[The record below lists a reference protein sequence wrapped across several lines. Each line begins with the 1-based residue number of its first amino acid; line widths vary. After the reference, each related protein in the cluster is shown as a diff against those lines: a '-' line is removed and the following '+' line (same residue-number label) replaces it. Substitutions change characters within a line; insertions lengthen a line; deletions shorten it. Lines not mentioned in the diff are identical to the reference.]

1 MQKEKK
7 LYILFKLKVMIK
19 MVSKEND
26 NEINANKRLNE
37 ILDVAKEH
45 KVISLLTSSSKRK
58 KSKDGDDEEVD
69 YAGLRE
75 AMEELGPAFIKLGQ
89 LLATRPDMVGQ
100 EIADDLKK
108 LRDNTPTTPFDEMRQ
123 VVEGELG
130 RPLEDVYSEFNETPL
145 GSASIGQVYKAT
157 LKETSEEVA
166 VKIQKPG
173 IYDII
178 VADVKILN
186 NLAGKAD
193 KYITK
198 TRTYNLPAIMKE
210 FERSI
215 FKELDYME
223 EVMNI
228 HKITNNFKEDENIV
242 IPQTFPDCCT
252 SKVITMELVDGYVIS
267 DLFDKEVEGIDNK
280 QIAKIGVQSYLKQ
293 ILLDGFFHA
302 DPHPGNMFVTRDGKL
317 AYIDWGMVGIISEEF
332 KGNLAQMILIL
343 LSGDS
348 KKLIKQLLYMKVITP
363 EQNTEEFQED
373 VEDLLNKY
381 LGVELDQMDGI
392 FESLMNVMIKH
403 NIVLPREFVMI
414 GRGIILL
421 EDTGNRLDPKFN
433 LTTELEKFA
442 KEMVGQKFSAGNL
455 ASGGLNYIVE
465 IEHLL
470 KDLPDRLNSTLDKVE
485 KGDIEVN
492 LNHTGLD
499 DLKNQLSVSLIVS
512 ALIIGSS
519 LAIIADKGPKIFDI
533 SAIGFIGFVF
543 SAVLGIYIVLKYMI
557 KKD

>member
-1 MQKEKK
+1 MALKK
-7 LYILFKLKVMIK
+7 
-19 MVSKEND
+19 ND
-26 NEINANKRLNE
+26 GEINANKRLDE
-37 ILDVAKEH
+37 ILDVAKKH
-45 KVISLLTSSSKRK
+45 KVISVLTSSSKRK
-58 KSKDGDDEEVD
+58 KSQDGEDEEID
-69 YAGLRE
+69 LSGLRE

-89 LLATRPDMVGQ
+89 LLASRPDMIGP
-100 EIADDLKK
+100 EIAEDLKK
-108 LRDNTPTTPFDEMRQ
+108 LRDNTPVTPFDQMRE
-123 VVEGELG
+123 VVETELG
-130 RPLEDVYSEFNETPL
+130 KPLEDIYSEFDETPL

-157 LKETSEEVA
+157 LKETGQEVA

-178 VADVKILN
+178 VADVKILV

-215 FKELDYME
+215 FKELNYME

-228 HKITNNFKEDENIV
+228 QKVTNNFKEDESIY
-242 IPQTFPDCCT
+242 IPQAFRDYST
-252 SKVITMELVDGYVIS
+252 SKVITMELVDGYEIA
-267 DLFDKEVEGIDNK
+267 DLFDNQIEGIDNK
-280 QIAKIGVQSYLKQ
+280 EIAKIGVQSFLKQ

-302 DPHPGNMFVTRDGKL
+302 DPHPGNMFVTKDGKV
-317 AYIDWGMVGIISEEF
+317 AYIDWGMVGVITEEF
-332 KGNLAQMILIL
+332 RGNLAQMILIL

-348 KKLIKQLLYMKVITP
+348 KKLINQLIYMKLITP

-381 LGVELDQMDGI
+381 LGVDLDQMDGI

-403 NIVLPREFVMI
+403 NIILPREFVMI
-414 GRGIILL
+414 GRGFILL
-421 EDTGNRLDPKFN
+421 EDTGSRLDPQFN

-442 KEMVGQKFSAGNL
+442 KKMISQKFSVGNI

-470 KDLPDRLNSTLDKVE
+470 KDLPDKLNSTLNKLED
-485 KGDIEVN
+485 GNLEVK
-492 LNHTGLD
+492 LKHGGLD
-499 DLKNQLSVSLIVS
+499 DLKNMISLSLILA
-512 ALIIGSS
+512 ALIVGTALV
-519 LAIIADKGPKIFDI
+519 LAATIVAQAFYKTTAGIPLDYVYIIALL
-533 SAIGFIGFVF
+533 GFII
-543 SAVLGIYIVLKYMI
+543 SLILGIYIVFKYLRN
-557 KKD
+557 

>member
-1 MQKEKK
+1 MA
-7 LYILFKLKVMIK
+7 
-19 MVSKEND
+19 SKGND
-26 NEINANKRLNE
+26 NEVNANKRLNE
-37 ILDVAKEH
+37 ILDVAKKH

-58 KSKDGDDEEVD
+58 KSDDGSDEEVD
-69 YAGLRE
+69 YTGLRE

-89 LLATRPDMVGQ
+89 LLATRPDMIGP

-108 LRDNTPTTPFDEMRQ
+108 LRDNTPTTPFDQMRE
-123 VVEGELG
+123 VVESELG
-130 RPLEDVYSEFNETPL
+130 KPLEEVYSEFNETPL

-157 LKETSEEVA
+157 LKETGEEVA

-186 NLAGKAD
+186 DLAGKAD

-215 FKELDYME
+215 FKELNYME
-223 EVMNI
+223 EVVNI
-228 HKITNNFKEDENIV
+228 GKITNNFKDDETV
-242 IPQTFPDCCT
+242 EIPQAYKDCCT
-252 SKVITMELVDGYVIS
+252 SKVITMELVDGYEIS
-267 DLFDKEVEGIDNK
+267 DLFDKEIEGIDK
-280 QIAKIGVQSYLKQ
+280 KELAKIGTQSYLKQ

-302 DPHPGNMFVTRDGKL
+302 DPHPGNMFVTKDGKL
-317 AYIDWGMVGIISEEF
+317 AYIDWGMVGVISEEF
-332 KGNLAQMILIL
+332 RGNLAEMILIL
-343 LSGDS
+343 LSGNS
-348 KKLIKQLLYMKVITP
+348 KKLIKQLIYMKVITP

-433 LTTELEKFA
+433 LTVELEKFA
-442 KEMVGQKFSAGNL
+442 KKMIGDKFSTGNL
-455 ASGGLNYIVE
+455 VTGGLNYIVE

-470 KDLPDRLNSTLDKVE
+470 KDLPDKLNSTLNKLDD
-485 KGDIEVN
+485 GNLEVK
-492 LNHTGLD
+492 LKHSGLD
-499 DLKNQLSVSLIVS
+499 ELKNMISLSLILA
-512 ALIIGSS
+512 ALIVGTALV
-519 LAIIADKGPKIFDI
+519 LAATIIASSFSKTTTALPIGYVYTI
-533 SAIGFIGFVF
+533 ALIGFII
-543 SAVLGIYIVLKYMI
+543 SLILGIYIVFKYLRN
-557 KKD
+557 

>member
-1 MQKEKK
+1 MALKK
-7 LYILFKLKVMIK
+7 
-19 MVSKEND
+19 ND
-26 NEINANKRLNE
+26 GEINANKRLDE
-37 ILDVAKEH
+37 ILDVAKKH
-45 KVISLLTSSSKRK
+45 KVISVLTSSSKRK
-58 KSKDGDDEEVD
+58 KSQDGEDEEID
-69 YAGLRE
+69 LSGLRE

-89 LLATRPDMVGQ
+89 LLASRPDMIGP
-100 EIADDLKK
+100 EIAEDLKK
-108 LRDNTPTTPFDEMRQ
+108 LRDNTPVTPFDQMRE
-123 VVEGELG
+123 VVETELG
-130 RPLEDVYSEFNETPL
+130 KPLEDIYSEFDETPL

-157 LKETSEEVA
+157 LKETGQEVA

-178 VADVKILN
+178 VADVKILV

-215 FKELDYME
+215 FKELNYME

-228 HKITNNFKEDENIV
+228 QKVTNNFKEDENIY
-242 IPQTFPDCCT
+242 IPQAFRDYST
-252 SKVITMELVDGYVIS
+252 SKVITMELVDGYEIA
-267 DLFDKEVEGIDNK
+267 DLFDNQIEGIDNK
-280 QIAKIGVQSYLKQ
+280 EIAKIGVQSFLKQ

-302 DPHPGNMFVTRDGKL
+302 DPHPGNMFVTKDGKV
-317 AYIDWGMVGIISEEF
+317 AYIDWGMVGVITEEF
-332 KGNLAQMILIL
+332 RGNLAQMILIL

-348 KKLIKQLLYMKVITP
+348 KKLINQLIYMKLITP

-381 LGVELDQMDGI
+381 LGVDLDQMDGI

-403 NIVLPREFVMI
+403 NIILPREFVMI
-414 GRGIILL
+414 GRGFILL
-421 EDTGNRLDPKFN
+421 EDTGSRLDPQFN

-442 KEMVGQKFSAGNL
+442 KKMISQKFSVGNI

-470 KDLPDRLNSTLDKVE
+470 KDLPDKLNSTLNKLED
-485 KGDIEVN
+485 GNLEVK
-492 LNHTGLD
+492 LKHGGLD
-499 DLKNQLSVSLIVS
+499 DLKNMISLSLILA
-512 ALIIGSS
+512 ALIVGTALV
-519 LAIIADKGPKIFDI
+519 LAATIVAQAFYKTTAGIPLDYVYIIALL
-533 SAIGFIGFVF
+533 GFII
-543 SAVLGIYIVLKYMI
+543 SLIIGIYIVFKYLRN
-557 KKD
+557 